1 MRCRIKQ
8 NESVCVLV
16 NVIYQIWLSGLTAKS
31 LNSIEISRV
40 NIPLSIEAASSHT
53 VVCERDFVFVS

>member
-8 NESVCVLV
+8 NKSVCVLV

-31 LNSIEISRV
+31 LTSIEISRV
-40 NIPLSIEAASSHT
+40 NIHLSIEAASHT